1 MMTKRLLS
9 CLFAAALALS
19 PSAAMA
25 VEAEI
30 KESANAQNSIVI
42 THDEDDIVNQQ
53 IQGENAVV
61 IGDGNF
67 VTQDG
72 INAIVIGN
80 GAQVIGHGGEV
91 SSVDGSQIISGG
103 IAIGDGAFAGDGG
116 IAIGAG
122 SHAIGNEFAVGY
134 DNGDPNRLRRIVGV
148 ADGIHDSDAAT
159 YGQMRTMMEA
169 INGYNPTGNPDFD
182 FSRLVRYTDDMANM
196 IMLGKTDEWGYPM
209 GGGAIIDNLNN
220 GHLAYNSLQAVNGSQ
235 LWNTAD
241 NVGRLLFGDDI
252 INSFPETV
260 TPDGR
265 IYYSGGFS
273 ILQRTAR
280 SVQEAFGYIDTKFG
294 EVDQSISDLQ
304 NNQGGGSGGSGWT
317 LHHENSGQNLQIG
330 DGGTLTIASGSNI
343 EISTPNTGNKL
354 TIAVSKTPTFDKVTI
369 NGVDGVG
376 LDMSGSV
383 IDDLGAG
390 EISKDSTQAINGSQ
404 LWQLGNA
411 VAGALGDNI
420 NITVDQDNN
429 ISYEGGFTVNGKDFD
444 NIQDALDEAASSGGS
459 GSGSSSWELTV
470 NGEKTT
476 VGSSGLSIEDGKNIE
491 IKNENGSYTFNVV
504 DNPEFTGVKAESVT
518 VGGKVDITSNGIDM
532 GGTKLTGLA
541 GGSIAQ
547 NSTDAVTGG
556 QLWDAYQRMDS
567 MSNDI
572 YRRMDDLS
580 ENINIVGAH
589 AAALSGLHPI
599 QYNPY
604 EPTTLSAAVGTYR
617 DEYAVAVG
625 VFHYTRENVLFN
637 LGASLCSDGDLMGRA
652 GVSFALGK
660 SSKKQPRLAGT
671 MGGLQKQVLD
681 MQAKL
686 DELEAKN
693 ARSEDIIRQNME
705 LIRELKAALEAKR

>member
-9 CLFAAALALS
+9 CLLAAALALS

-42 THDEDDIVNQQ
+42 THDEDDAVNQQ

-61 IGDGNF
+61 IGDGN
-67 VTQDG
+67 T
-72 INAIVIGN
+72 INDTTGMPGQLSNNVAVGN
-80 GAQVIGHGGEV
+80 GNMISNASNSIAIGGGHVNGQPGQYTE
-91 SSVDGSQIISGG
+91 GG
-103 IAIGDGAFAGDGG
+103 IAIGFGAISDMGG

-122 SHAIGNEFAVGY
+122 SHATGNEFAVGGR
-134 DNGDPNRLRRIVGV
+134 DDHSSRRIVGV
-148 ADGIHDSDAAT
+148 ADGQHELDAVNVRQMHNNIIGLRNEIISGSGDFNFVKYSDQT
-159 YGQMRTMMEA
+159 Q
-169 INGYNPTGNPDFD
+169 
-182 FSRLVRYTDDMANM
+182 SH
-196 IMLGKTDEWGYPM
+196 IMLGSGM
-209 GGGAIIDNLNN
+209 GTIIDGLMA
-220 GHLAYNSLQAVNGSQ
+220 GEVTDISRFAVNGSQ
-235 LWNTAD
+235 LYGMAQSAGD
-241 NVGRLLFGDDI
+241 LLFGMNT
-252 INSFPETV
+252 INTAY
-260 TPDGR
+260 TIDQLGR
-265 IYYSGGFS
+265 IAYMNGFS
-273 ILQRTAR
+273 LPNLGYNHIS
-280 SVQEAFGYIDTKFG
+280 SVQEAFNHI
-294 EVDQSISDLQ
+294 DQSISDLQ

-376 LDMSGSV
+376 LDMNGSV
-383 IDDLGAG
+383 IEDLGAG

-404 LWQLGNA
+404 LWQLSNA

-420 NITVDQDNN
+420 NITVDQNNN

-444 NIQDALDEAASSGGS
+444 NIQDALAEAASSGGS
-459 GSGSSSWELTV
+459 GGGSSSWELTV

-476 VGSSGLSIEDGKNIE
+476 IGSSGLSIEDGKNIE

-504 DNPEFTGVKAESVT
+504 DNPEFTSVKAESVT
-518 VGGKVDITSNGIDM
+518 VGGKVDISSNGIDM

-567 MSNDI
+567 MGSDI

>member
-9 CLFAAALALS
+9 CLLAAALALS

-42 THDEDDIVNQQ
+42 THDEDDAVNQQ
-53 IQGENAVV
+53 TQGENAVV
-61 IGDGNF
+61 IGDGN
-67 VTQDG
+67 T
-72 INAIVIGN
+72 INDTTGMPGQLSNNVAVGN
-80 GAQVIGHGGEV
+80 GNMISNASNSIAIGGGHVNGQPGQYTE
-91 SSVDGSQIISGG
+91 GG
-103 IAIGDGAFAGDGG
+103 IAIGFGAMSEMGG

-122 SHAIGNEFAVGY
+122 SHATGNEFAVGGR
-134 DNGDPNRLRRIVGV
+134 DDHSSRRIVGV
-148 ADGIHDSDAAT
+148 ADGQHELDAVNVRQMHNNIIGLRNEIISGSGDFNFVKYSDQT
-159 YGQMRTMMEA
+159 Q
-169 INGYNPTGNPDFD
+169 
-182 FSRLVRYTDDMANM
+182 SH
-196 IMLGKTDEWGYPM
+196 IMLGSGM
-209 GGGAIIDNLNN
+209 GTIIDGLMA
-220 GHLAYNSLQAVNGSQ
+220 GEVTDISRFAVNGSQ
-235 LWNTAD
+235 LYGMAQSAGD
-241 NVGRLLFGDDI
+241 LLFGMNT
-252 INSFPETV
+252 INTAY
-260 TPDGR
+260 TIDQLGR
-265 IYYSGGFS
+265 IAYMNGFS
-273 ILQRTAR
+273 LPNLGYNNIA
-280 SVQEAFGYIDTKFG
+280 SVQEAFNHI
-294 EVDQSISDLQ
+294 DQSISDLQ

-404 LWQLGNA
+404 LWQLSNA

-444 NIQDALDEAASSGGS
+444 NIQDALDEAASAGGS
-459 GSGSSSWELTV
+459 GGGSSSWELTV

-504 DNPEFTGVKAESVT
+504 DNPEFTSVKAESVT
-518 VGGKVDITSNGIDM
+518 VGGKVDISSNGIDM

-567 MSNDI
+567 MGSDI

-637 LGASLCSDGDLMGRA
+637 LGALLCSDGDLMGRA